1 MLKEP
6 EMPIKNL
13 FFLKSVG
20 AQLASDLSLPLVPL
34 GLSSHA
40 NLVYGRSGHRRPYR
54 ATIYTAASEMH
65 LQLSDT
71 KTMKT

>member
-1 MLKEP
+1 
-6 EMPIKNL
+6 MPIKNI
-13 FFLKSVG
+13 FLKSVG
-20 AQLASDLSLPLVPL
+20 AQLASDLSLSLVPL

-40 NLVYGRSGHRRPYR
+40 NLVYGRSGHHRPYHT
-54 ATIYTAASEMH
+54 TIYTAASEMH